1 MSQTELHQIADS
13 SRTSHNVKSILKNFK
28 KDEQEAITRIDSK
41 GNKIVKG
48 GNHKITFQ
56 SLTQEPIAV
65 NQTMNKIQID
75 SDSSDSDCE
84 IRLSN
89 VNQNIQKMS
98 EEQKNKNQ
106 KIQPLISNE
115 SNCCT
120 LF

>member
-13 SRTSHNVKSILKNFK
+13 SRTQNTVKSILKNFK
-28 KDEQEAITRIDSK
+28 KDEQTTNTRIDSK
-41 GNKIVKG
+41 GNQIVKG

-89 VNQNIQKMS
+89 VNQNIQTTN

-106 KIQPLISNE
+106 KIQPLINEE

-120 LF
+120 MF